1 MVNTENYVY
10 ISDQIVD
17 KEGDSLELILDAS
30 QKQEYLDMSLDQDK
44 LKMIVKR
51 EKISEK
57 SKMESEVTIQIKDKK
72 NQISEPYTF

>member
-17 KEGDSLELILDAS
+17 KEGDSLELILDTS